1 MPIQDPAK
9 QKQMYQILSAVFAIA
24 GFVWI
29 VYGVFTPRFI
39 LYPVIGLL
47 NWGVAWFCRQMSRA
61 G

>member
-1 MPIQDPAK
+1 
-9 QKQMYQILSAVFAIA
+9 MYQILSAVFAIA